1 MGNQEQHG
9 SRRHL
14 AVALRHRELVQCL
27 DDVELAIAQQRPLRL
42 AYFVSRLKTCAG
54 DFFAAEGAV
63 LQGFSA
69 TVQHGPQAR
78 HAAFYADLRN
88 LQQRALRQE
97 LSVES
102 VQALRCLVPGCPGLT
117 GQAVRSHCDH

>member
-1 MGNQEQHG
+1 MASQEQQC

-14 AVALRHRELVQCL
+14 AVVHRHRELVQCL
-27 DDVELAIAQQRPLRL
+27 DEVELAVAQQRLLRL

-54 DFFAAEGAV
+54 DFFAAEDAA
-63 LQGFSA
+63 LQGSSP
-69 TVQHGPQAR
+69 TLQHSPRAR
-78 HAAFYADLRN
+78 HAAFCADLRR

-102 VQALRCLVPGCPGLT
+102 VQALRYLVPGCPGVT
-117 GQAVRSHCDH
+117 GQGARSHCGH